1 VVHLPLAR
9 TFLAHLPHLVPLLV
23 ALLAAT
29 PALALDGKVVGRA
42 TGAPV
47 AGAEVSILGLPGVA
61 YTDAE
66 GRFTWTP
73 DPQPPFEVLVVQ
85 PGGRFMRPVLV
96 ERLTGGVLTIEV
108 APLVDEAVTVVGS
121 APNIESTPGAGT
133 ATLSR
138 GEIQERQVANL
149 TEAVETV
156 AGVSVVSEGQ
166 AAVPAIRGLARG
178 RTLILIDG
186 ARVTSERRVGPSA
199 TYLDPF
205 MLDSVEVSRGPG
217 SVAYGSDA
225 FGGVIYAR
233 TRRVAPGAPLGFRV
247 MGAAGAG
254 VPEQHTGV
262 EVSKGFERGGLLAQ
276 ASYRHASDYRSPG
289 GDVFN
294 SGWRGTGFLVRGD
307 HAVGAGLFSA
317 GWQSDFGR
325 DVERPRNNSRKTRF
339 VYPTEDSHRFTA
351 SYELNRQGR
360 IDHVD
365 MTAFVGRYTQVTDQ
379 DTFATATTPRGVER
393 ADVAAND
400 FQVRARAES
409 IVGPAKAT
417 VGVDVNGRY
426 GLHALDILED
436 YDLAGALT
444 HTTTNVSVDSAR
456 RVDSGFFGQI
466 DAPLGKRVAVAAGA
480 RGDIVT
486 TSNRGGYFGDRST
499 SNGSGS
505 GFVSLTAPI
514 ARGLNAT
521 GQVSRGFRDPT
532 LSDRYYRGPTGRG
545 FITGNPDLRPETSLQ
560 LDFGVRYTA
569 ARYRW
574 AFYAY
579 QYRITDLVERYQ
591 TEKDFYFFRNRGRAR
606 IRGVELELQ
615 AELGGGLSAEL
626 TGQVQRGVA
635 LDDGTALD
643 DISTDTIAAQVRRE
657 IGAKGYAQAR
667 VAVYARDTHPGPS
680 EQSVGAHTLV
690 NVVGGYRVSPDVELR
705 VSARNLLDQSYLLSP
720 DSRAVLAPGAS
731 VMVSVVAGF

>member
-1 VVHLPLAR
+1 MPHSFLFRLLAVHLPHA
-9 TFLAHLPHLVPLLV
+9 VPLAI
-23 ALLAAT
+23 ALLAAA
-29 PALALDGKVVGRA
+29 PALALDGKVVHRA

-47 AGAEVSILGLPGVA
+47 ANAEVSILGLPGVA

-66 GRFTWTP
+66 GRFTWKP
-73 DPQPPFEVLVVQ
+73 DPQPPFEVLVIQ

-96 ERLTGGVLTIEV
+96 ERLTGGVLTIVV
-108 APLVDEAVTVVGS
+108 APLVDEAVTVIGS

-138 GEIQERQVANL
+138 GEIQERQASNL

-233 TRRVAPGAPLGFRV
+233 TRRVAPGAPFGVRFQ
-247 MGAAGAG
+247 GALGAG
-254 VPEQHTGV
+254 VPEQHTGL
-262 EVSKGFERGGLLAQ
+262 ELSKGFERGGLLAQ
-276 ASYRHASDYRSPG
+276 VSYRHASDYRSPE

-294 SGWRGTGFLVRGD
+294 SGWRGSGFLLRGD
-307 HAVGAGLFSA
+307 HTLGAGLLSA

-339 VYPTEDSHRFTA
+339 FYPTEDSHRFTA
-351 SYELNRQGR
+351 SYELNREGR
-360 IDHVD
+360 LDHVD
-365 MTAFVGRYTQVTDQ
+365 VTAFVGRYTQVTDQ

-409 IVGPAKAT
+409 IVGAAKAT
-417 VGVDVNGRY
+417 AGVDVNGRY
-426 GLHALDILED
+426 GLHALDILET

-444 HTTTNVSVDSAR
+444 ATAVNVSTDRAR
-456 RVDSGFFGQI
+456 RTDLGFFGQI
-466 DAPLGKRVAVAAGA
+466 DAPLGRSAAAAAGV
-480 RGDIVT
+480 RGDFVT
-486 TSNRGGYFGDRST
+486 TDNRGGYFGDRST
-499 SNGSGS
+499 SNGSVS
-505 GFVSLTAPI
+505 GFASVTAPL
-514 ARGLNAT
+514 ARGLSVT

-545 FITGNPDLRPETSLQ
+545 FITGNPDLEPETSLQ
-560 LDFGVRYTA
+560 LDAGVRYTA

-579 QYRITDLVERYQ
+579 QVPHHQPRGALPDREGLLLLPQPRSRP
-591 TEKDFYFFRNRGRAR
+591 DPRRRAGAAGRSRRRALGRADRAGAARRRARRWDAARRHLDRHRRGAAPEGDRGEGLRPGCASPSTRATR
-606 IRGVELELQ
+606 IP
-615 AELGGGLSAEL
+615 A
-626 TGQVQRGVA
+626 
-635 LDDGTALD
+635 
-643 DISTDTIAAQVRRE
+643 
-657 IGAKGYAQAR
+657 
-667 VAVYARDTHPGPS
+667 HPNS
-680 EQSVGAHTLV
+680 
-690 NVVGGYRVSPDVELR
+690 R
-705 VSARNLLDQSYLLSP
+705 SARTRSST
-720 DSRAVLAPGAS
+720 
-731 VMVSVVAGF
+731 

>member
-1 VVHLPLAR
+1 VPHFFLFR
-9 TFLAHLPHLVPLLV
+9 TFAAHLSLAIPLVA
-23 ALLAAT
+23 ALLAAA
-29 PALALDGKVVGRA
+29 PALALDGQVVHRA

-47 AGAEVSILGLPGVA
+47 ANAEVSILGLPGVA

-66 GRFTWTP
+66 GRFTWKP
-73 DPQPPFEVLVVQ
+73 DPQPPFEVLVIQ

-96 ERLTGGVLTIEV
+96 ERLPGGVLTIAV
-108 APLVDEAVTVVGS
+108 TPLADEAVTVVGS

-138 GEIQERQVANL
+138 GEIQERQAANL

-205 MLDSVEVSRGPG
+205 MLESVEVSRGPG

-225 FGGVIYAR
+225 FGGVIDAR
-233 TRRVAPGAPLGFRV
+233 TRRVAPGAPLAVRFQ
-247 MGAAGAG
+247 GALGAG
-254 VPEQHTGV
+254 VPEQHAGL
-262 EVSKGFERGGLLAQ
+262 ELSKGFAQGGLLAQ
-276 ASYRHASDYRSPG
+276 ASYRHAGDYRSPE

-294 SGWRGTGFLVRGD
+294 SGWRGTSVLVRGD
-307 HAVGAGLFSA
+307 HTVGAGLFSA

-325 DVERPRNNSRKTRF
+325 DIERPRNNSRKTRF
-339 VYPTEDSHRFTA
+339 FYPTEDSHRFTA
-351 SYELNRQGR
+351 SYELNREGR
-360 IDHVD
+360 LDHVD
-365 MTAFVGRYTQVTDQ
+365 VTAFIGRYTQVTDQ

-409 IVGPAKAT
+409 LVGPAKAT
-417 VGVDVNGRY
+417 AGVDVSGRY
-426 GLHALDILED
+426 GLHALDIIES
-436 YDLAGALT
+436 YDLAGALAA
-444 HTTTNVSVDSAR
+444 TTVNVSTDRAR
-456 RVDSGFFGQI
+456 RTDVGFFGQI
-466 DAPLGKRVAVAAGA
+466 DAPLGRSAAAAAGV
-480 RGDIVT
+480 RGDVVT
-486 TSNRGGYFGDRST
+486 TDNRGGYFGDHST
-499 SNGSGS
+499 TNGSVA
-505 GFVSLTAPI
+505 GFASLTAPL
-514 ARGLNAT
+514 ARGLSVT

-532 LSDRYYRGPTGRG
+532 LSDRSYRGPTGRG
-545 FITGNPDLRPETSLQ
+545 FITGNPDLEPETSLQ
-560 LDFGVRYTA
+560 LDLGVRYTA

-579 QYRITDLVERYQ
+579 QYRITNLVERYQ
-591 TEKDFYFFRNRGRAR
+591 TGKDFYFFRNRGRAR

-615 AELGGGLSAEL
+615 AELAHGLSAGL

-643 DISTDTIAAQVRRE
+643 DISTDTVAVQLRRE

-690 NVVGGYRVSPDVELR
+690 NVTGGYRLSPHLELR
-705 VSARNLLDQSYLLSP
+705 AVARNLLDQSYLLSP
-720 DSRAVLAPGAS
+720 DTRAVLAPGAS
-731 VMVSVVAGF
+731 VMVSAVIGF